1 MEDDAEDA
9 LRDLAGELDMTR
21 NDTIR
26 FIVRELIETNTY
38 LPVHEL
44 VKTAM
49 CMDGMLKI
57 VGFRPSATVADLHEG
72 YQECRSC

>member
-26 FIVRELIETNTY
+26 FIVREWMETNTY

-49 CMDGMLKI
+49 WMGRHAQDSGISPKHHGS
-57 VGFRPSATVADLHEG
+57 GFA
-72 YQECRSC
+72 